1 MRVVI
6 LLAVLATP
14 ASSLSSPPQP
24 RGSPGSSG
32 SAQGAKLHC
41 VANQVQHALQGRK
54 SFGFSRL
61 GELPPGDLHLAVM
74 REVDGCQEPVI
85 VRHDMGGS
93 RAAPA
98 QPARR

>member
-1 MRVVI
+1 MRFVI

-14 ASSLSSPPQP
+14 ASTFSHPPQSRADREISIP
-24 RGSPGSSG
+24 TR
-32 SAQGAKLHC
+32 GAKLDC
-41 VANQVQHALQGRK
+41 VANRVQHAVQGQRK
-54 SFGFSRL
+54 PEFKQL

-85 VRHDMGGS
+85 VRHDMGGL
-93 RAAPA
+93 RAEPT